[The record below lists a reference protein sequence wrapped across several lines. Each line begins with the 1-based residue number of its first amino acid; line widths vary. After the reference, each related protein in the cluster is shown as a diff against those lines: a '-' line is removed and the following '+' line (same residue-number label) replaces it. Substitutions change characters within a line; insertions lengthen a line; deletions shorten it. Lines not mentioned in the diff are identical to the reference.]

1 MHDIS
6 EAASEST
13 GRHNIEVWNDLV
25 SVKDLLI
32 CLQISAAYAACAALL
47 AIVVGGQPLF
57 WGLGASVIGFTVNCF
72 FVSPKRDVTIIDD
85 VSDADSAVIAD
96 DSKDDLGDD
105 QSGESGESGELGES
119 GDPSGESGKPSESGG
134 SGEPGEPSQSGE
146 ESEGGS
152 DATASENS
160 DDNSDKGGAE

>member
-1 MHDIS
+1 MRDIS

-96 DSKDDLGDD
+96 DSDDD
-105 QSGESGESGELGES
+105 SS
-119 GDPSGESGKPSESGG
+119 GDPSGEPGESG
-134 SGEPGEPSQSGE
+134 EEFESGE
-146 ESEGGS
+146 ESE
-152 DATASENS
+152 
-160 DDNSDKGGAE
+160 DDSLSLIHI

>member
-1 MHDIS
+1 MHDIF

-25 SVKDLLI
+25 SIKDLLI

-72 FVSPKRDVTIIDD
+72 FVTPKRDVTIIDD
-85 VSDADSAVIAD
+85 VSHAGIAD
-96 DSKDDLGDD
+96 DSDDD
-105 QSGESGESGELGES
+105 SS
-119 GDPSGESGKPSESGG
+119 GDPSGEPGESG
-134 SGEPGEPSQSGE
+134 EEFESGE
-146 ESEGGS
+146 ESEDDS
-152 DATASENS
+152 DATASENFENS

>member
-1 MHDIS
+1 MHDIF

-105 QSGESGESGELGES
+105 QSG
-119 GDPSGESGKPSESGG
+119 DPGESGKPSESGG
-134 SGEPGEPSQSGE
+134 SGESGEPSEPGE

>member
-25 SVKDLLI
+25 SIKDLLI

-47 AIVVGGQPLF
+47 SIVVGGQPLF

-72 FVSPKRDVTIIDD
+72 FVTPKRDVTIIDD
-85 VSDADSAVIAD
+85 VSDAGIAD
-96 DSKDDLGDD
+96 DSDDD
-105 QSGESGESGELGES
+105 SS
-119 GDPSGESGKPSESGG
+119 GDP

>member
-1 MHDIS
+1 VRDIS

-96 DSKDDLGDD
+96 DSKDDFGDD
-105 QSGESGESGELGES
+105 QSG
-119 GDPSGESGKPSESGG
+119 DPGESGKPSESGG
-134 SGEPGEPSQSGE
+134 SGESGEPSEPGE

>member
-72 FVSPKRDVTIIDD
+72 FVTPKRDVTIIDD
-85 VSDADSAVIAD
+85 VSDAGIAD
-96 DSKDDLGDD
+96 DSDDD
-105 QSGESGESGELGES
+105 SS
-119 GDPSGESGKPSESGG
+119 GDPSGEPGESG
-134 SGEPGEPSQSGE
+134 EEFESGE
-146 ESEGGS
+146 ESEDDS
-152 DATASENS
+152 DATASENFENS
-160 DDNSDKGGAE
+160 DDNSDEGGAE

>member
-25 SVKDLLI
+25 SIKDLLI

-47 AIVVGGQPLF
+47 SIVVGGQPLF

-72 FVSPKRDVTIIDD
+72 FVTPKRDVTIIDD
-85 VSDADSAVIAD
+85 VSDAGIAD
-96 DSKDDLGDD
+96 DSDDD
-105 QSGESGESGELGES
+105 SS
-119 GDPSGESGKPSESGG
+119 GDPSGEPGESG
-134 SGEPGEPSQSGE
+134 EEFESGE
-146 ESEGGS
+146 ESEDDS

-160 DDNSDKGGAE
+160 DDNSDEGGAE

>member
-1 MHDIS
+1 VRDIS

-105 QSGESGESGELGES
+105 QSG
-119 GDPSGESGKPSESGG
+119 DPGESGKPSESGG
-134 SGEPGEPSQSGE
+134 SGESGEPSEPGE

>member
-47 AIVVGGQPLF
+47 SIVVGGQPLF

-72 FVSPKRDVTIIDD
+72 FVTPKRDVTIIDD
-85 VSDADSAVIAD
+85 VSDAGIAD
-96 DSKDDLGDD
+96 DSDDD
-105 QSGESGESGELGES
+105 SS
-119 GDPSGESGKPSESGG
+119 GDPSGEPGESG
-134 SGEPGEPSQSGE
+134 EEFESGE
-146 ESEGGS
+146 ESEDDS
-152 DATASENS
+152 DATASENFENS

>member
-6 EAASEST
+6 EVASEST

-25 SVKDLLI
+25 SIKDLLI

-47 AIVVGGQPLF
+47 SIVVGGQPLF

-72 FVSPKRDVTIIDD
+72 FVTPKRDVTIIDD
-85 VSDADSAVIAD
+85 VSDAGIAD
-96 DSKDDLGDD
+96 DSDDD
-105 QSGESGESGELGES
+105 SS
-119 GDPSGESGKPSESGG
+119 GDP

>member
-1 MHDIS
+1 MRDIS

-105 QSGESGESGELGES
+105 QSG
-119 GDPSGESGKPSESGG
+119 DPGESGKPSESGG

>member
-1 MHDIS
+1 VHDIS

-25 SVKDLLI
+25 SIKDLLI

-47 AIVVGGQPLF
+47 SIVVGGQPLF

-72 FVSPKRDVTIIDD
+72 FVTPKRDVTIIDD

-96 DSKDDLGDD
+96 DSKDDLG
-105 QSGESGESGELGES
+105 

-134 SGEPGEPSQSGE
+134 SGEPGEPSQSDE

-152 DATASENS
+152 DATAFENS
-160 DDNSDKGGAE
+160 DDNSDEGGAE

>member
-25 SVKDLLI
+25 SIKDLLI

-47 AIVVGGQPLF
+47 SIIVGGQPLF

-72 FVSPKRDVTIIDD
+72 FVTPKRDVTIIDD
-85 VSDADSAVIAD
+85 VSDAGIAD
-96 DSKDDLGDD
+96 DSDDD
-105 QSGESGESGELGES
+105 SS
-119 GDPSGESGKPSESGG
+119 GDPSGD
-134 SGEPGEPSQSGE
+134 PGEEFESGE
-146 ESEGGS
+146 ESEDDS
-152 DATASENS
+152 DATASENFENS
-160 DDNSDKGGAE
+160 DDNSDEGGAE

>member
-1 MHDIS
+1 MHDIF

-25 SVKDLLI
+25 SIKDLLI

-47 AIVVGGQPLF
+47 SIVVGGQPLF

-72 FVSPKRDVTIIDD
+72 FVTPKRDVTIIDD
-85 VSDADSAVIAD
+85 VSDAGIAD
-96 DSKDDLGDD
+96 DSDDD
-105 QSGESGESGELGES
+105 SS
-119 GDPSGESGKPSESGG
+119 GDP

>member
-25 SVKDLLI
+25 SIKDLLI
-32 CLQISAAYAACAALL
+32 CLQISAAYAAGAALL
-47 AIVVGGQPLF
+47 SIVVGGQPLF

-72 FVSPKRDVTIIDD
+72 FVTPKRDVTIIDD
-85 VSDADSAVIAD
+85 VSDAGIAD
-96 DSKDDLGDD
+96 DSDDD
-105 QSGESGESGELGES
+105 SS
-119 GDPSGESGKPSESGG
+119 GDPSGEPGESG
-134 SGEPGEPSQSGE
+134 EEFESGE
-146 ESEGGS
+146 ESEDDS
-152 DATASENS
+152 DATASENFENS

>member
-1 MHDIS
+1 MHDIF

-25 SVKDLLI
+25 SIKDLLI

-72 FVSPKRDVTIIDD
+72 FVTPKRDVTIIDD
-85 VSDADSAVIAD
+85 VSHA
-96 DSKDDLGDD
+96 
-105 QSGESGESGELGES
+105 
-119 GDPSGESGKPSESGG
+119 
-134 SGEPGEPSQSGE
+134 
-146 ESEGGS
+146 
-152 DATASENS
+152 
-160 DDNSDKGGAE
+160 

>member
-25 SVKDLLI
+25 SIKDLLI

-47 AIVVGGQPLF
+47 SIVVGGQPLF

-72 FVSPKRDVTIIDD
+72 FVTPKRDVTIIDD
-85 VSDADSAVIAD
+85 VSDAGIAD
-96 DSKDDLGDD
+96 DSDDD
-105 QSGESGESGELGES
+105 SS
-119 GDPSGESGKPSESGG
+119 GDPSGE
-134 SGEPGEPSQSGE
+134 PGESGE
-146 ESEGGS
+146 ESEDDS
-152 DATASENS
+152 DATASENFENS

>member
-1 MHDIS
+1 MHDIF

-25 SVKDLLI
+25 SIKDLLI

-47 AIVVGGQPLF
+47 SIVVGGQPLF

-72 FVSPKRDVTIIDD
+72 FVTPKRDVTIIDD
-85 VSDADSAVIAD
+85 VSDAGIAD
-96 DSKDDLGDD
+96 DSDDD
-105 QSGESGESGELGES
+105 SS
-119 GDPSGESGKPSESGG
+119 GDPSGD
-134 SGEPGEPSQSGE
+134 PGESGE
-146 ESEGGS
+146 ESEDDS

-160 DDNSDKGGAE
+160 DDNSDEGGAE

>member
-1 MHDIS
+1 VHDIS
-6 EAASEST
+6 EVASEST

-25 SVKDLLI
+25 SIKDLLI

-47 AIVVGGQPLF
+47 SIVVGGQPLF

-72 FVSPKRDVTIIDD
+72 FVTPKRDVTIIDD
-85 VSDADSAVIAD
+85 VSDAGIAD
-96 DSKDDLGDD
+96 DSDDD
-105 QSGESGESGELGES
+105 SS
-119 GDPSGESGKPSESGG
+119 GDP

>member
-1 MHDIS
+1 MHDIF

-25 SVKDLLI
+25 SIKDLLI

-47 AIVVGGQPLF
+47 SIVVGGQPLF

-72 FVSPKRDVTIIDD
+72 FVTPKRDVTIIDD
-85 VSDADSAVIAD
+85 VSDAGIAD
-96 DSKDDLGDD
+96 DSDDD
-105 QSGESGESGELGES
+105 SS
-119 GDPSGESGKPSESGG
+119 GDPSGEPGESG
-134 SGEPGEPSQSGE
+134 EEFESGE
-146 ESEGGS
+146 ESEDDS
-152 DATASENS
+152 DATASENFENS

>member
-1 MHDIS
+1 VHDIS

-25 SVKDLLI
+25 SIKDLLI

-47 AIVVGGQPLF
+47 SIVVGGQPLF

-72 FVSPKRDVTIIDD
+72 FVTPKRDVTIIDD
-85 VSDADSAVIAD
+85 VSDAGIAD
-96 DSKDDLGDD
+96 DSDDDSSGDPGGEP
-105 QSGESGESGELGES
+105 GESGEEFE
-119 GDPSGESGKPSESGG
+119 
-134 SGEPGEPSQSGE
+134 SGE
-146 ESEGGS
+146 ESEDDS

-160 DDNSDKGGAE
+160 DDNSDEGGAE

>member
-25 SVKDLLI
+25 SIKDLLI

-47 AIVVGGQPLF
+47 SIVVGGQPLF

-72 FVSPKRDVTIIDD
+72 FVTPKRDVTIIDD
-85 VSDADSAVIAD
+85 VSDAGIAD
-96 DSKDDLGDD
+96 DSDDD
-105 QSGESGESGELGES
+105 SS
-119 GDPSGESGKPSESGG
+119 GDPSGEPGESG
-134 SGEPGEPSQSGE
+134 EEFESGE
-146 ESEGGS
+146 ESEDDS
-152 DATASENS
+152 DATASENFENS
-160 DDNSDKGGAE
+160 DDNFR

>member
-25 SVKDLLI
+25 SIKDLLI

-57 WGLGASVIGFTVNCF
+57 WGLGASVIGFTVDCF
-72 FVSPKRDVTIIDD
+72 FVTPKRDVTIIDD
-85 VSDADSAVIAD
+85 VSDAGIAD
-96 DSKDDLGDD
+96 DSDDD
-105 QSGESGESGELGES
+105 SS
-119 GDPSGESGKPSESGG
+119 GDPSGEPGESG
-134 SGEPGEPSQSGE
+134 EEFESGE
-146 ESEGGS
+146 ESEDDS
-152 DATASENS
+152 DATASENFENS
-160 DDNSDKGGAE
+160 DDNSDEGGAE

>member
-1 MHDIS
+1 MRDIS

-105 QSGESGESGELGES
+105 QSG
-119 GDPSGESGKPSESGG
+119 DPGESGKPSESGG
-134 SGEPGEPSQSGE
+134 SGESGEPSEPGE

>member
-25 SVKDLLI
+25 SIKDLLI

-47 AIVVGGQPLF
+47 SIIVGGQPLF

-72 FVSPKRDVTIIDD
+72 FVTPKRDVTIIDD
-85 VSDADSAVIAD
+85 VSDAGIAD
-96 DSKDDLGDD
+96 DADDD
-105 QSGESGESGELGES
+105 SS
-119 GDPSGESGKPSESGG
+119 GDPSGEPGESG
-134 SGEPGEPSQSGE
+134 EEFESGE
-146 ESEGGS
+146 ESEDDS
-152 DATASENS
+152 DATASENFENS
-160 DDNSDKGGAE
+160 DDNSDEGGAE

>member
-25 SVKDLLI
+25 SIKDLLI

-47 AIVVGGQPLF
+47 SIVVGGQPLF

-72 FVSPKRDVTIIDD
+72 FVTPKRDVTIIDD
-85 VSDADSAVIAD
+85 VSDAGIAD
-96 DSKDDLGDD
+96 DSDDDSSGDPGGEP
-105 QSGESGESGELGES
+105 GESGEEFE
-119 GDPSGESGKPSESGG
+119 
-134 SGEPGEPSQSGE
+134 SGE
-146 ESEGGS
+146 ESEDDS

-160 DDNSDKGGAE
+160 DDNSDEGGAE

>member
-25 SVKDLLI
+25 SIKDLLI

-72 FVSPKRDVTIIDD
+72 FVTPKRDVTIIDD
-85 VSDADSAVIAD
+85 VSDAGIAD
-96 DSKDDLGDD
+96 DSDDD
-105 QSGESGESGELGES
+105 SS
-119 GDPSGESGKPSESGG
+119 GDPSGEPGESG
-134 SGEPGEPSQSGE
+134 EEFESGE
-146 ESEGGS
+146 ESEDDS
-152 DATASENS
+152 DATASENFENS

>member
-1 MHDIS
+1 VHDIS

-25 SVKDLLI
+25 SIKDLLI

-47 AIVVGGQPLF
+47 SIIVGGQPLF

-72 FVSPKRDVTIIDD
+72 FVTPKRDVTIIDD
-85 VSDADSAVIAD
+85 VSDAGIAD
-96 DSKDDLGDD
+96 DSDDD
-105 QSGESGESGELGES
+105 SS
-119 GDPSGESGKPSESGG
+119 GDPSGD
-134 SGEPGEPSQSGE
+134 PGESGE
-146 ESEGGS
+146 ESEDDS

-160 DDNSDKGGAE
+160 DDNSDEGGAE

>member
-1 MHDIS
+1 MRDIS
-6 EAASEST
+6 EVASEST

-47 AIVVGGQPLF
+47 SIVVGGQPLF

-72 FVSPKRDVTIIDD
+72 FVTPKRDVTIIDD
-85 VSDADSAVIAD
+85 VSDAGIAD
-96 DSKDDLGDD
+96 DSDDD
-105 QSGESGESGELGES
+105 SS
-119 GDPSGESGKPSESGG
+119 GDPSGD
-134 SGEPGEPSQSGE
+134 PGESGE
-146 ESEGGS
+146 ESEDDS

-160 DDNSDKGGAE
+160 DDNSDEGGAE

>member
-1 MHDIS
+1 MHDIF

-72 FVSPKRDVTIIDD
+72 FVTPKRDVTIIDD

-105 QSGESGESGELGES
+105 QSG
-119 GDPSGESGKPSESGG
+119 DPGESGKPSESGG
-134 SGEPGEPSQSGE
+134 SGESGEPSEPGE

>member
-1 MHDIS
+1 MRDIS

-96 DSKDDLGDD
+96 DSDDD
-105 QSGESGESGELGES
+105 SS
-119 GDPSGESGKPSESGG
+119 GDPSGEPGESG
-134 SGEPGEPSQSGE
+134 EEFESGE
-146 ESEGGS
+146 ESEDDS
-152 DATASENS
+152 DATASENFENS
-160 DDNSDKGGAE
+160 DDNSDEGGAE

>member
-1 MHDIS
+1 MRDIS

-72 FVSPKRDVTIIDD
+72 FVSPKRNVTIIDD

-105 QSGESGESGELGES
+105 QSG
-119 GDPSGESGKPSESGG
+119 DPGESGKPSESGG
-134 SGEPGEPSQSGE
+134 SGESGEPSEPGE

>member
-1 MHDIS
+1 MHDIF

-25 SVKDLLI
+25 SIKDLLI

-72 FVSPKRDVTIIDD
+72 FVTPKRDVTIIDD
-85 VSDADSAVIAD
+85 VSDAGIAD
-96 DSKDDLGDD
+96 DSDDD
-105 QSGESGESGELGES
+105 SS
-119 GDPSGESGKPSESGG
+119 GDPSGEPGESG
-134 SGEPGEPSQSGE
+134 EEFESGE
-146 ESEGGS
+146 ESEDDS
-152 DATASENS
+152 DATASENFENS